1 MKKNIIIITLA
12 LLLIIQFT
20 VSISIATE
28 GGTSDPLVTLSYL
41 ELKFSEF
48 TEYVDYKIG
57 DNVSEGINYEV
68 VHVKAGNK
76 IIFTSEI
83 TEFILRSGE
92 ATAIASIN
100 GGLANLTEGIDLK
113 TGDNVKLN
121 NLILIPRNDG
131 RGILATTDIYIM
143 IKGQYELR

>member
-1 MKKNIIIITLA
+1 MKKNIIIIILI

-20 VSISIATE
+20 VSISIATD

-57 DNVSEGINYEV
+57 DNVSEGRSYEIV
-68 VHVKAGNK
+68 NVKAGNK
-76 IIFTSEI
+76 IIFTSET

-92 ATAIASIN
+92 ASAIASEN
-100 GGLANLTEGIDLK
+100 GGLANLTEGVDLK
-113 TGDNVKLN
+113 TGENVKLN

-131 RGILATTDIYIM
+131 RGILANTDLWIM